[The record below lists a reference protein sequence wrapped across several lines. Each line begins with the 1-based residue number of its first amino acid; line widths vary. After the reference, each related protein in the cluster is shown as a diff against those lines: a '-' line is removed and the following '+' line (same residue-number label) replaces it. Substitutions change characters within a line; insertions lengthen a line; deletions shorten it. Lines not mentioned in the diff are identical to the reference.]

1 MKPLTITADEVGAL
15 TGLKFP
21 RWQNFVALYASG
33 MGILAASMQAGYKS
47 PDQPR
52 KLLKTPQ
59 VAAALK
65 AVRAEMAKR
74 AEYGMD
80 QLIGELND
88 AAAFAIETENAT
100 ALVRARELKAKALGL
115 LVDRMDLR
123 MQMVPF
129 RIVINGIDDVPEQQL
144 KAVANG

>member
-1 MKPLTITADEVGAL
+1 MSQALAITADEVGAL

-21 RWQNFVALYASG
+21 RWQTFVALYASG
-33 MGILAASMQAGYKS
+33 VGVLAASKAAGYKS
-47 PDQPR
+47 IDQPR
-52 KLLKTPQ
+52 KLLRQPN

-65 AVRAEMAKR
+65 AVRAEMARR

-80 QLIGELND
+80 QLIGELNE
-88 AAAFAIETENAT
+88 AADFAVKTENAT

-123 MQMVPF
+123 VQQIPF
-129 RIVINGIDDVPEQQL
+129 RIVISGIDDAPEL